1 MSNLQ
6 GFSDVT
12 SLQGR
17 LIENLT
23 IQTGLLK
30 LGIGVPQFIKDNEK
44 KLEKDLE
51 KAKSSDQNL
60 G

>member
-12 SLQGR
+12 SWQGR

-51 KAKSSDQNL
+51 KAKSSD
-60 G
+60 